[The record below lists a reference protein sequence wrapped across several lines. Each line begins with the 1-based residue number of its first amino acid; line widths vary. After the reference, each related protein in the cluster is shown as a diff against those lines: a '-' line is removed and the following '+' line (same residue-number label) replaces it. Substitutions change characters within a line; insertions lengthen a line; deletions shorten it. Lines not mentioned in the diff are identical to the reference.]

1 MAAADDRAGRP
12 LPFCDVF
19 HALPFRRNPFSPC
32 NLRPYLALK
41 RLLARE
47 HFDII
52 HCHTLTGGILARLA
66 ARKSRKHGTKVIY
79 TAHGFAFY
87 RGAPLWRR
95 VFGLS
100 ESLCARWTDV
110 LITINRED
118 TRFAARALHPR
129 RAEYVPGVGVD
140 ITRYAHKE
148 SLREKT
154 RSALGLSENTLMLLS
169 VGRLDR
175 NKNQKTMLRVLSALQ
190 KEHPDIRFHISSGN
204 SVYVMEQLDRG
215 LIDFGILY
223 DSQNLSKY
231 DSVKIPDKDIWGVLM
246 RRDSP
251 LAQKDYIEPQ
261 DLWDKP
267 LILSRQAAKGSLLA
281 DWMQKDFSKLT
292 IAATYNLLFN
302 GSLMVDEGVG
312 YAVCLDKII
321 NTSDTNL
328 CFHPLKPRIEAE
340 AYLVWKK
347 YQIFPKAAGIFLE
360 RLQKALA

>member
-1 MAAADDRAGRP
+1 M
-12 LPFCDVF
+12 
-19 HALPFRRNPFSPC
+19 
-32 NLRPYLALK
+32 
-41 RLLARE
+41 E
-47 HFDII
+47 
-52 HCHTLTGGILARLA
+52 
-66 ARKSRKHGTKVIY
+66 
-79 TAHGFAFY
+79 
-87 RGAPLWRR
+87 
-95 VFGLS
+95 
-100 ESLCARWTDV
+100 
-110 LITINRED
+110 
-118 TRFAARALHPR
+118 
-129 RAEYVPGVGVD
+129 
-140 ITRYAHKE
+140 
-148 SLREKT
+148 
-154 RSALGLSENTLMLLS
+154 
-169 VGRLDR
+169 
-175 NKNQKTMLRVLSALQ
+175 LRVLQYFLAVAREQSISGAAESLHLSQPTLSTQLKNMEEELGKQLMIRGTKGSRKVVLTEEGMILRKRAEEILELVKKTEREISLSDEQVAGDVYIGTGETDTVRIVARTIRTLQ

-251 LAQKDYIEPQ
+251 LAQKDYIEPR

-321 NTSDTNL
+321 NTSGTNL
-328 CFHPLKPRIEAE
+328 CFRPLKPRIEAE